1 MAHIRKGQL
10 TATKEWAA
18 HLRPYWKRQF
28 WGQERVAEREDINQQ
43 LRENFVDN
51 QHKLIKGYR
60 DLSQAEIDLMNE
72 GKALAEQVG
81 AWIAKLET
89 TRPGTADSDVNPFD
103 LLPDKRWLA
112 IGKTHL
118 QQGFMAAI
126 RAIAKPTT
134 F

>member
-1 MAHIRKGQL
+1 M
-10 TATKEWAA
+10 
-18 HLRPYWKRQF
+18 
-28 WGQERVAEREDINQQ
+28 
-43 LRENFVDN
+43 DN

-81 AWIAKLET
+81 AWVKKLET
-89 TRPGTADSDVNPFD
+89 LRPGTADSDVNPFD
-103 LLPDKRWLA
+103 LVPDARWLA